1 MSLKGR
7 KVIIGLTGG
16 IACYKVPYLVRY
28 LVKDGAEVRVVMTE
42 HATKF
47 ITPLTMETVSRH
59 PVYYDMFADREYVST
74 QHIELAHWADL
85 FVIAPA
91 TANVMA
97 KMAHG
102 ICDDLL
108 TTVIC
113 ATGKPVMFAPAMNP
127 GMWQNR
133 VTQRNLQILKDLG
146 YQFIGPAEGEM
157 AEKQIGWGRMVEP
170 LELFEAVKQFF
181 AAGSKKKVLKGRNI
195 LVTAGPCRE
204 AIDPVRFISNRSSGK
219 MGFAIAQAAL
229 DLGAHVTLVSGPT
242 SLTPPAGAD
251 FKSVETTAQMH
262 KAVADAFAKVDCL
275 VMAAAPSDFTPRAV
289 AKHKI
294 KRGTTKLELT
304 LEPTADILK
313 DIARLK
319 KPRQIVIGFAL
330 ETEHEEEHA
339 RKKLVEKRLDMI
351 VVNNPR
357 NRGAAFEHDTNQ
369 VTLIRPRRKPERW
382 PLMSKE
388 EVARRL
394 TDEVA
399 VMLAGK
405 KG

>member
-251 FKSVETTAQMH
+251 FTSVETTAQMH

>member
-1 MSLKGR
+1 MSLKGK

-16 IACYKVPYLVRY
+16 IACYKIPYLVRY
-28 LVKDGAEVRVVMTE
+28 LVKDGAEVRVIMTE

-59 PVYYDMFADREYVST
+59 PVYYDMFADREFVST

-108 TTVIC
+108 TTVLC
-113 ATGKPVMFAPAMNP
+113 ATDKPIIFAPAMNP
-127 GMWQNR
+127 GMWHNK

-146 YQFIGPAEGEM
+146 HRFIGPAEGEM

-170 LELFEAVKQFF
+170 LELFESVKQSL
-181 AAGSKKKVLKGRNI
+181 AAGSKKKALKWRNLLI
-195 LVTAGPCRE
+195 TAGPCRE

-219 MGFAIAQAAL
+219 MGFALAQAAL
-229 DLGAHVTLVSGPT
+229 GLGARVTLISGPT
-242 SLTPPAGAD
+242 SLTPPIGAE
-251 FKSVETTAQMH
+251 FTSVETTAQMH
-262 KAVADAFAKVDCL
+262 KAVVDAFAGTDCL
-275 VMAAAPSDFTPRAV
+275 IMAAAPSDFTPRMA
-289 AKHKI
+289 AKQKI
-294 KRGTTKLELT
+294 KRGTDELKLT
-304 LEPTADILK
+304 LQPTADILK
-313 DIARLK
+313 DIARRK

-330 ETEHEEEHA
+330 ETEREEEHA
-339 RKKLVEKRLDMI
+339 RKKLVEKRLDII

-357 NRGAAFEHDTNQ
+357 TKGAAFEHDTNR
-369 VTLIRPRRKPERW
+369 VTLIRPKKKPEHW
-382 PLMSKE
+382 PLLSKD

-394 TDEVA
+394 MDEVA
-399 VMLAGK
+399 LMLTGK
-405 KG
+405 K